1 MYYMLQVL
9 KIIFIVFLS
18 IFVLSRI
25 AYGVS
30 NTNTTAKARLVNLI
44 EIAVSSILTFAIYK
58 F

>member
-1 MYYMLQVL
+1 MLQVL

-30 NTNTTAKARLVNLI
+30 NANITAKARLVNLI
-44 EIAVSSILTFAIYK
+44 EIAVSSILTFVIYK